1 MKSLIIIFGALL
13 LIIGLPA
20 FFTSVNDAQVQEY
33 TQTFAGVTT
42 GAAVYS
48 ANVTL
53 SEDLH
58 NDSVISV
65 TDSSSNITS
74 DSPSAGPYNSVSGV
88 LTVNGLDASQM
99 RTLSITYEIASTLL
113 ASGMGIFFTMSIWFW
128 LFAIIGMIAGAIY
141 AFFN

>member
-1 MKSLIIIFGALL
+1 MKSLIIVFGVLL

-20 FFTSVNDAQVQEY
+20 FFTSINDAQVEEY
-33 TQTFAGVTT
+33 TQTFAGVAT

-53 SEDLH
+53 SEDLY
-58 NDSVISV
+58 NDNVISV

-74 DSPSAGPYNSVSGV
+74 DSPSAATYNSVSGV
-88 LTVNGLDASQM
+88 LLVEGLDASQM

>member
-58 NDSVISV
+58 NDSPISV

-74 DSPSAGPYNSVSGV
+74 DSPSAATYNSVSGV
-88 LTVNGLDASQM
+88 LTVEGLDASQT
-99 RTLSITYEIASTLL
+99 RTLSITYEIGSTILPTGV
-113 ASGMGIFFTMSIWFW
+113 SVFFTMSIWFW